1 MFRFQKIRFVLHAF
15 VKAHSEMFIIVCL
28 QQLNTLKVVHIP
40 HVLFLGI
47 SKGKDKRAKC
57 HEKKRLKEKK
67 K

>member
-1 MFRFQKIRFVLHAF
+1 
-15 VKAHSEMFIIVCL
+15 MFIIVCL